1 MSKFGAGILGLLM
14 VLGLLPFVLVARS
27 RATRNGNEE
36 IHLVFDMD
44 NQPRF
49 DPQSTSPV
57 FADGRAMRPQV
68 AGTVAQED
76 LMLKNETLNDPANPR
91 PVDGTD
97 NAMVLS
103 DPGTYAAVMLGRNRA
118 GDMTDEQFNKAEP
131 ASADPK
137 AKDADINKDP
147 FYVRTIPAEVK
158 VTPDLVR
165 RGQERFT
172 IYCTPCHGQSGYGD
186 GMVDKRA
193 SDIQRAGGDAVWTT
207 PQNLH
212 EAKILGRPDGHIF
225 NTITNGVRTMPPYDK
240 QITVLDRWAI
250 VAYLRALQRS
260 QQAQPGDVTAA
271 AVQVNTQ
278 QTAVAR

>member
-14 VLGLLPFVLVARS
+14 VLGLLPFVLVARLC
-27 RATRNGNEE
+27 ATRNGNEE

-103 DPGTYAAVMLGRNRA
+103 DPGTYAAVMLEGIA
-118 GDMTDEQFNKAEP
+118 
-131 ASADPK
+131 
-137 AKDADINKDP
+137 
-147 FYVRTIPAEVK
+147 
-158 VTPDLVR
+158 
-165 RGQERFT
+165 RG
-172 IYCTPCHGQSGYGD
+172 I
-186 GMVDKRA
+186 
-193 SDIQRAGGDAVWTT
+193 
-207 PQNLH
+207 
-212 EAKILGRPDGHIF
+212 
-225 NTITNGVRTMPPYDK
+225 
-240 QITVLDRWAI
+240 
-250 VAYLRALQRS
+250 
-260 QQAQPGDVTAA
+260 
-271 AVQVNTQ
+271 
-278 QTAVAR
+278 